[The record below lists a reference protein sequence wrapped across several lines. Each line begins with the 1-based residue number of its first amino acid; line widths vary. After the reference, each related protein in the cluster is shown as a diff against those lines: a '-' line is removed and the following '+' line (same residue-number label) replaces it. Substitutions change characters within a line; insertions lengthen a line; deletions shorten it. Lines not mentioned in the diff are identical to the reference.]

1 MTDVAAVADATAAAA
16 VDDSTLEF
24 NNRPFDF
31 ISGQWRPR
39 WRGRLHVAMTPIT
52 ACASIVLAAAAS
64 GVAMLATLVYGV
76 SMVTCFGVSA
86 SYHTMAKTRR
96 SQLLMQRID
105 HAMINFFIAGT
116 ATPMY
121 VHQGVGTYSLL
132 LLVLTWVGALVGV
145 TLKIR
150 RKAWRFASGMYLA
163 TGWTAIAALPGLW
176 SFVGPVATALV
187 AAGGVVYSVGA
198 VIFWR
203 RWHPFSASSWGFH
216 ETFHLCT
223 VIGACLHF
231 AAVAMTVL
239 G

>member
-16 VDDSTLEF
+16 VDDSIIEF

-31 ISGQWRPR
+31 ISGQWRPL
-39 WRGRLHVAMTPIT
+39 WRGRLHAAMTPIT

-64 GVAMLATLVYGV
+64 GVAMIATLVYGV

-96 SQLLMQRID
+96 SQLLMQRVD

-116 ATPMY
+116 ATPIY
-121 VHQGVGTYSLL
+121 LYRGISTYSLT
-132 LLVLTWVGALVGV
+132 LLVLTWMGTLVGV

-150 RKAWRFASGMYLA
+150 RKAWRFASSMYLA
-163 TGWTAIAALPGLW
+163 TGWTALAALPGLW
-176 SFVGPVATALV
+176 SFVGPAAALLV
-187 AAGGVVYSVGA
+187 VAGGVVYSLGA

-203 RWHPFSASSWGFH
+203 RWHPFSTTSWGFH

-223 VIGACLHF
+223 VIGASLHF
-231 AAVAMTVL
+231 VAVAMTVL
-239 G
+239 

>member
-16 VDDSTLEF
+16 VDDSITEF
-24 NNRPFDF
+24 NSRPFDF
-31 ISGQWRPR
+31 ISGQWRPL
-39 WRGRLHVAMTPIT
+39 WRGRLHAAMTPIT

-64 GVAMLATLVYGV
+64 GVAMIATLVYGV

-96 SQLLMQRID
+96 SQLLMQRVD

-116 ATPMY
+116 ATPIY
-121 VHQGVGTYSLL
+121 LYRGISTYSLT
-132 LLVLTWVGALVGV
+132 LLVLTWMGTLVGV

-176 SFVGPVATALV
+176 SFVGPAAALLV
-187 AAGGVVYSVGA
+187 VAGGVVYSLGA

-203 RWHPFSASSWGFH
+203 RWHPFSTTSWGFH

-223 VIGACLHF
+223 VIGASLHF
-231 AAVAMTVL
+231 VAVAMTVL
-239 G
+239 

>member
-16 VDDSTLEF
+16 VDDSITEF

-31 ISGQWRPR
+31 ISGQWRPL
-39 WRGRLHVAMTPIT
+39 WRGRLHAAMTPIT

-96 SQLLMQRID
+96 SQLLMQRVD

-116 ATPMY
+116 ATPIY
-121 VHQGVGTYSLL
+121 LYRGISTYSLT
-132 LLVLTWVGALVGV
+132 LLVLTWMGTLVGV
-145 TLKIR
+145 ILKIR

-176 SFVGPVATALV
+176 SFVGPAAALLV
-187 AAGGVVYSVGA
+187 MAGGVVYSLGA

-203 RWHPFSASSWGFH
+203 RWHPFSTTSWGFH

-223 VIGACLHF
+223 VIGASLHF
-231 AAVAMTVL
+231 VAVAMTVL
-239 G
+239 

>member
-16 VDDSTLEF
+16 VDDSITEF

-31 ISGQWRPR
+31 ISGQWRPL
-39 WRGRLHVAMTPIT
+39 WRGRLHAAMTPIT

-64 GVAMLATLVYGV
+64 GVAMIATLVYGV

-96 SQLLMQRID
+96 SQLLMQRVD

-116 ATPMY
+116 ATPIY
-121 VHQGVGTYSLL
+121 LYRGISTYSLT
-132 LLVLTWVGALVGV
+132 LLVLTWMGTLVGV

-176 SFVGPVATALV
+176 SFVGPAAALLV
-187 AAGGVVYSVGA
+187 VAGGVVYSLGA

-203 RWHPFSASSWGFH
+203 RWHPFSATSWGFH

-223 VIGACLHF
+223 VIGASLHF
-231 AAVAMTVL
+231 VAVAMTVL
-239 G
+239 

>member
-16 VDDSTLEF
+16 VDDLIIEF

-86 SYHTMAKTRR
+86 SYHTMTKTRR

-116 ATPMY
+116 ATPIY
-121 VHQGVGTYSLL
+121 LYRGISTYSLT
-132 LLVLTWVGALVGV
+132 LLVLTWMGTLVGV

-176 SFVGPVATALV
+176 SFVGPAPALLV
-187 AAGGVVYSVGA
+187 MAGGVVYSLGA

-203 RWHPFSASSWGFH
+203 RWHPFLTTSWGFH

-223 VIGACLHF
+223 VIGASLHF

-239 G
+239 R

>member
-16 VDDSTLEF
+16 VDDSITEF
-24 NNRPFDF
+24 NSRPFDF
-31 ISGQWRPR
+31 ISGQWRPL
-39 WRGRLHVAMTPIT
+39 WRGRLHAAMTPIT

-96 SQLLMQRID
+96 SQLLMQRVD

-116 ATPMY
+116 ATPIY
-121 VHQGVGTYSLL
+121 LYRGISTYSLT
-132 LLVLTWVGALVGV
+132 LLVLTWMGTLVGV

-176 SFVGPVATALV
+176 SFVGPAAALLV
-187 AAGGVVYSVGA
+187 VAGGVVYSLGA

-203 RWHPFSASSWGFH
+203 RWHPFSATSWGFH

-223 VIGACLHF
+223 VIGASLHF
-231 AAVAMTVL
+231 VAVAMTVL
-239 G
+239 

>member
-16 VDDSTLEF
+16 VDDSITEF
-24 NNRPFDF
+24 NSRPFDF
-31 ISGQWRPR
+31 ISGQWRPL
-39 WRGRLHVAMTPIT
+39 WRGRLHAAMTPIT

-64 GVAMLATLVYGV
+64 GVAMIATLVYGV

-96 SQLLMQRID
+96 SQLLMQRVD

-116 ATPMY
+116 ATPIY
-121 VHQGVGTYSLL
+121 LYRGISTYSLT
-132 LLVLTWVGALVGV
+132 LLVLTWMGTLVGV

-176 SFVGPVATALV
+176 SFVGPAAALLV
-187 AAGGVVYSVGA
+187 VAGGVVYSLGA

-203 RWHPFSASSWGFH
+203 RWHPFSATSWGFH

-223 VIGACLHF
+223 VIGASLHF
-231 AAVAMTVL
+231 VAVAMTVL
-239 G
+239 

>member
-16 VDDSTLEF
+16 VDDSITEF
-24 NNRPFDF
+24 NSRPFDF
-31 ISGQWRPR
+31 ISGQWRPL
-39 WRGRLHVAMTPIT
+39 WRGRLHAAMTPIT

-64 GVAMLATLVYGV
+64 GVAMIATLVYGV

-96 SQLLMQRID
+96 SQLLMQRVD

-116 ATPMY
+116 ATPIY
-121 VHQGVGTYSLL
+121 LYRGISTYSLT
-132 LLVLTWVGALVGV
+132 LLVLTWMGTLVGV

-163 TGWTAIAALPGLW
+163 TGWTALAALPGLW
-176 SFVGPVATALV
+176 SFVGPAAALLV
-187 AAGGVVYSVGA
+187 VAGGVVYSLGA

-203 RWHPFSASSWGFH
+203 RWHPFSATSWGFH

-223 VIGACLHF
+223 VIGASLHF
-231 AAVAMTVL
+231 VAVAMTVL
-239 G
+239 

>member
-16 VDDSTLEF
+16 VDDSITEF

-31 ISGQWRPR
+31 ISGQWRPL
-39 WRGRLHVAMTPIT
+39 WRGRLHAATTPIT
-52 ACASIVLAAAAS
+52 ACASIALAAAAS
-64 GVAMLATLVYGV
+64 GVAMIATLVYGV

-96 SQLLMQRID
+96 SQLLMQRVD

-116 ATPMY
+116 ATPIY
-121 VHQGVGTYSLL
+121 LYRGISTYSLT
-132 LLVLTWVGALVGV
+132 LLVLTWMGTLVGV

-163 TGWTAIAALPGLW
+163 TGWTALAALPGLW
-176 SFVGPVATALV
+176 SFVGPAAALLV
-187 AAGGVVYSVGA
+187 VAGGVVYSLGA

-203 RWHPFSASSWGFH
+203 RWHPFSTTSWGFH

-223 VIGACLHF
+223 VIGASLHF
-231 AAVAMTVL
+231 VAVAMTVL
-239 G
+239 